1 MELEA
6 RTRRLMS
13 ALLPLLLAATAAWGP
28 SQVGTCPRTQPLT
41 VTTLCLIN
49 EVRAAD
55 GAPRLRL
62 DPRLSRV
69 ARRHSGDMVR
79 HHYFGHTDLAGRSSS
94 DRIAA
99 SGWMRGRKRWAVGEN
114 LAWRSGPARP
124 RAVVKAW
131 IHSAPHRRVMLRR
144 RYRVVGIGIVAGT
157 PAGARGTTYSAEF
170 GS

>member
-1 MELEA
+1 
-6 RTRRLMS
+6 MS

-28 SQVGTCPRTQPLT
+28 SQLGTCPRTQPLT

-55 GAPRLRL
+55 GTPRLRL

-79 HHYFGHTDLAGRSSS
+79 HHYFSHTDSAGQSSS

-99 SGWMRGRKRWAVGEN
+99 SGWMRGGAAVRRARAIVQ
-114 LAWRSGPARP
+114 AWFR
-124 RAVVKAW
+124 
-131 IHSAPHRRVMLRR
+131 SAPHRRVMLGR

-157 PAGARGTTYSAEF
+157 PAGARGTTYTADF